1 MSEDKIDIGDGIDFT
16 KTITDISISTSYI
29 FGLEQLMVHYIS
41 NMDNPGIIK
50 SMFEKFDSIIKG
62 KFDVVS
68 NPLNEQELHLYTLF
82 SLQQLFRAKAYEQ
95 GHDIKID
102 KAVSKDLV
110 EKLLKATLEGNLD
123 EIKKINEEIQKD
135 LS

>member
-1 MSEDKIDIGDGIDFT
+1 MSEDKIDISDAIDFT
-16 KTITDISISTSYI
+16 KTITDISISASYI
-29 FGLEQLMVHYIS
+29 FGLEHLMVHYIT

-50 SMFEKFDSIIKG
+50 PMFEKFDSIIKG
-62 KFDVVS
+62 EFDVES

-95 GHDIKID
+95 GHDIKVN
-102 KAVSKDLV
+102 KTVSKNLV
-110 EKLLKATLEGNLD
+110 DKLLKATLEGDLE
-123 EIKKINEEIQKD
+123 EIKKLNEEIQKD